1 MKIKENKFLCESVK
15 KVSNKLV
22 KVKKIVLR
30 QKIIEC
36 KNWNKN
42 ICIKVVFPFIIT
54 LKKQVAKLLY
64 HRRKFP

>member
-1 MKIKENKFLCESVK
+1 MLCESVK

-42 ICIKVVFPFIIT
+42 ICIKGVFPFIIT
-54 LKKQVAKLLY
+54 LKKQVAKL
-64 HRRKFP
+64 P